1 VLILPPHGHFIPS
14 DPADTTQ
21 IQVSKTAVARWH
33 GCPRHFDWFYS
44 IFETATEE
52 TKQNLSFE
60 NLQERTTAV
69 TVSQQCLQAEKARST
84 RDHKFCRFLPTPT
97 LSFVESTNLRLLAY
111 TRRKPELSCAT
122 TAYYHLVPFVP

>member
-1 VLILPPHGHFIPS
+1 MVISFLQTLLTLLKSKSAKLPSRVGM
-14 DPADTTQ
+14 T
-21 IQVSKTAVARWH
+21 VRER
-33 GCPRHFDWFYS
+33 RHFDWFYS

-60 NLQERTTAV
+60 ILQERTTAV